1 MAAELDLSY
10 LKEIVTDVLQRTFPQ
25 GSPKRIIRVKERGI
39 EMACPF
45 CGDSQKN
52 PAAKRGMLFFGT
64 LLYTCRN
71 EGCRSSL
78 TGLCKDHHIQLDP
91 EKKLAMFAYLD
102 QQAELGVFRQRTQD
116 EYVVNSL
123 DKLIKVEDL
132 QAYFDGADHPYLE
145 RFRPVTVKDA
155 AYHYM
160 VDRGVPEAVVLNE
173 MYTAKLPI
181 TERWK
186 EDVVVFL
193 NKADNGKVLGMQVRN
208 FKSGNDRRFK
218 IYNFEHVYNHMHPD
232 HPLDEIEAVS
242 YNKLSYLFNILRV
255 DMDAPVT
262 VFEGYLDAIF
272 YPNAVG
278 AVGTE
283 TDFGFLT
290 GEGVDV
296 RFFFDNDGAGR
307 WKSRQYMLKG
317 HKVFLWSKFVE
328 ARVRQAR
335 DQRAAQIYMAGIKDM
350 NALAKATP
358 GNDPVRSLHLERYY
372 SSTDGLDLHWVP
384 APTREE
390 KAAYKN
396 RRKYG
401 ELVVDSSLDELQA
414 ALEGLKL

>member
-10 LKEIVTDVLQRTFPQ
+10 LKEVVTEVLHRTFSVN
-25 GSPKRIIRVKERGI
+25 SPKRILRVKEKGI

-52 PAAKRGMLFFGT
+52 PNAKRGMLFFGT
-64 LLYTCRN
+64 LLYACRN

-78 TGLCKDHHIQLDP
+78 TGLCRDHHIQLDP
-91 EKKLAMFAYLD
+91 EKKMEMFKYLD
-102 QQAELGVFRQRTQD
+102 RQAELGVFRQRTQD

-123 DKLIKVEDL
+123 DKLITTDEL
-132 QAYFDGADHPYLE
+132 QDYFDNDDAPFLE
-145 RFRPVTVKDA
+145 RFRPVTKRDP

-160 VDRGVPEAVVLNE
+160 VDRGIPEDVVLKE

-181 TERWK
+181 TTRWK

-193 NKADNGKVLGMQVRN
+193 NRADNGKILGMQVRN
-208 FKSGNDRRFK
+208 FKQGDDRRFK
-218 IYNFEHVYNHMHPD
+218 IYNFEHLYNALHPD
-232 HPLDEIEAVS
+232 AHLDEVEAVS

-262 VFEGYLDAIF
+262 VFEGYLDALF

-290 GEGVDV
+290 SEGVDV

-307 WKSRQYMLKG
+307 WKSRQYMQKG
-317 HKVFLWSKFVE
+317 FKVFLWAKFVE
-328 ARVRQAR
+328 SRVRQSR
-335 DQRAAQIYMAGIKDM
+335 DQRAAAAFMATIKDM

-358 GNDPVRSLHLERYY
+358 GNDPVRSLHLERFY
-372 SSTDGLDLHWVP
+372 SSTDGLDIHWVP
-384 APTREE
+384 APT
-390 KAAYKN
+390 KAERDAFKN
-396 RRKYG
+396 RKKNRG
-401 ELVVDSSLDELQA
+401 ITESSSLDELQA
-414 ALEGLKL
+414 ALQSMNI